1 MFEKFIN
8 FIDECFTYIGTK
20 ISDVIMSLLYK
31 ICESIG
37 IA

>member
-1 MFEKFIN
+1 MIEKFIN
-8 FIDECFTYIGTK
+8 FIDECFTYIGAK
-20 ISDVIMSLLYK
+20 ISDALMSMIKK